1 MIFTASNKFGEM
13 IKQREFKF
21 GFGVFRFSF
30 KKEKKTTRKIAGKIR
45 KCEFSLGFYNL
56 RDFREE
62 I

>member
-1 MIFTASNKFGEM
+1 M